1 MPTPTR
7 SVAFPLV
14 LLIAVAC
21 GTGAI
26 VATYSQLSH
35 TWDEGIHLAA
45 GLEVLQDGKYTYQTE
60 NPPLARVVNAIIP
73 YLRGTRL
80 PPPDRRLPAIQMAV
94 DAVFYRTP
102 DYISHVT
109 DGRLGTLLFYW
120 ATIAL
125 TWGLAGGRSDP
136 WVALLAS
143 ASVATLPT
151 FVTHAG
157 FATTDVAFVAAFL
170 LVLVAL
176 RRCLR
181 APSMFSAALAGA
193 AIGIAVVT
201 KFTTL
206 VFLPPAVAA
215 ILTVYVWP
223 ERRAYLATLSQPALW
238 RGLLLGGVV
247 AFATIW
253 MFYGFRIGRLADLP
267 DTLGPFARMPTTGWP
282 AYVRDWRLPAHEFV
296 HGLIYLKTHVDLGQG
311 SRFLGQSHA
320 RGVWLYYPVV
330 LVTKTPMPFLLFA
343 GAGLAALLRYRNARD
358 WRWFAGIALAAL
370 GILLVSLPS
379 SINLGVRHVLV
390 LYPLLALASAYG
402 LVRLSEHSARRS
414 AVLTAGC
421 AGVVLQAALLWTSV
435 PNQITYYNVLAG
447 ADPGWVSGSSNFD
460 WGQSGVALEQYFKD
474 RPVSELYILLS
485 GTLRPCRMKLPPLKS
500 LPDHPVSGWIAI
512 SDSPYRA
519 NGGTISEDPCGVPDS
534 PGPRRR
540 APDGW
545 LDWLKAEQP
554 VAILGR
560 TLRLYHVPGPT
571 PAAGPSR

>member
-102 DYISHVT
+102 DYISHVM

-181 APSMFSAALAGA
+181 APSMFSAALAGV
-193 AIGIAVVT
+193 AIGIAVAT

-206 VFLPPAVAA
+206 VFLPPAAAA
-215 ILTVYVWP
+215 ILTVCVWP
-223 ERRAYLATLSQPALW
+223 ERRAYLAKLSQPALW

-267 DTLGPFARMPTTGWP
+267 DTLGPFARMPTTG
-282 AYVRDWRLPAHEFV
+282 
-296 HGLIYLKTHVDLGQG
+296 
-311 SRFLGQSHA
+311 
-320 RGVWLYYPVV
+320 
-330 LVTKTPMPFLLFA
+330 
-343 GAGLAALLRYRNARD
+343 
-358 WRWFAGIALAAL
+358 
-370 GILLVSLPS
+370 
-379 SINLGVRHVLV
+379 
-390 LYPLLALASAYG
+390 
-402 LVRLSEHSARRS
+402 
-414 AVLTAGC
+414 
-421 AGVVLQAALLWTSV
+421 
-435 PNQITYYNVLAG
+435 
-447 ADPGWVSGSSNFD
+447 
-460 WGQSGVALEQYFKD
+460 
-474 RPVSELYILLS
+474 
-485 GTLRPCRMKLPPLKS
+485 
-500 LPDHPVSGWIAI
+500 
-512 SDSPYRA
+512 
-519 NGGTISEDPCGVPDS
+519 
-534 PGPRRR
+534 
-540 APDGW
+540 
-545 LDWLKAEQP
+545 
-554 VAILGR
+554 
-560 TLRLYHVPGPT
+560 
-571 PAAGPSR
+571 

>member
-45 GLEVLQDGKYTYQTE
+45 GIEVLQDGKYTYQTE

-206 VFLPPAVAA
+206 VFLPPAAAA

-223 ERRAYLATLSQPALW
+223 E
-238 RGLLLGGVV
+238 
-247 AFATIW
+247 
-253 MFYGFRIGRLADLP
+253 
-267 DTLGPFARMPTTGWP
+267 
-282 AYVRDWRLPAHEFV
+282 
-296 HGLIYLKTHVDLGQG
+296 G
-311 SRFLGQSHA
+311 S
-320 RGVWLYYPVV
+320 V
-330 LVTKTPMPFLLFA
+330 
-343 GAGLAALLRYRNARD
+343 
-358 WRWFAGIALAAL
+358 
-370 GILLVSLPS
+370 PS
-379 SINLGVRHVLV
+379 SGVIR
-390 LYPLLALASAYG
+390 A
-402 LVRLSEHSARRS
+402 RLS
-414 AVLTAGC
+414 
-421 AGVVLQAALLWTSV
+421 
-435 PNQITYYNVLAG
+435 
-447 ADPGWVSGSSNFD
+447 
-460 WGQSGVALEQYFKD
+460 
-474 RPVSELYILLS
+474 
-485 GTLRPCRMKLPPLKS
+485 
-500 LPDHPVSGWIAI
+500 
-512 SDSPYRA
+512 
-519 NGGTISEDPCGVPDS
+519 
-534 PGPRRR
+534 
-540 APDGW
+540 
-545 LDWLKAEQP
+545 
-554 VAILGR
+554 
-560 TLRLYHVPGPT
+560 
-571 PAAGPSR
+571 

>member
-1 MPTPTR
+1 MPTPSR

-193 AIGIAVVT
+193 AIGIAVAT

-206 VFLPPAVAA
+206 VFLPPAAAA

-223 ERRAYLATLSQPALW
+223 ERRAYRATLSQPALW

-253 MFYGFRIGRLADLP
+253 MFYRA
-267 DTLGPFARMPTTGWP
+267 
-282 AYVRDWRLPAHEFV
+282 
-296 HGLIYLKTHVDLGQG
+296 
-311 SRFLGQSHA
+311 
-320 RGVWLYYPVV
+320 
-330 LVTKTPMPFLLFA
+330 
-343 GAGLAALLRYRNARD
+343 
-358 WRWFAGIALAAL
+358 
-370 GILLVSLPS
+370 
-379 SINLGVRHVLV
+379 
-390 LYPLLALASAYG
+390 
-402 LVRLSEHSARRS
+402 
-414 AVLTAGC
+414 
-421 AGVVLQAALLWTSV
+421 
-435 PNQITYYNVLAG
+435 
-447 ADPGWVSGSSNFD
+447 
-460 WGQSGVALEQYFKD
+460 
-474 RPVSELYILLS
+474 
-485 GTLRPCRMKLPPLKS
+485 PCRF
-500 LPDHPVSGWIAI
+500 A
-512 SDSPYRA
+512 
-519 NGGTISEDPCGVPDS
+519 
-534 PGPRRR
+534 
-540 APDGW
+540 
-545 LDWLKAEQP
+545 
-554 VAILGR
+554 
-560 TLRLYHVPGPT
+560 
-571 PAAGPSR
+571 